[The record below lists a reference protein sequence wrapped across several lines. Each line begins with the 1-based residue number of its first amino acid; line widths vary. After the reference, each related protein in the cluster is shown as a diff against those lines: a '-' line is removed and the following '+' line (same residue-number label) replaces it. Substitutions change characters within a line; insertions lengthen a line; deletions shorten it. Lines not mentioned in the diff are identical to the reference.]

1 MYIYSLVCLYLIA
14 VDFNLNYAHELP
26 HELQTSAA
34 ANAFALTRAQGRGLV
49 EGGRQLLNDKM

>member
-14 VDFNLNYAHELP
+14 VHFNLNYAHELP

-34 ANAFALTRAQGRGLV
+34 ANAFALTRA
-49 EGGRQLLNDKM
+49 